1 MERCIK
7 CGREIPDGE
16 LFCLDCSMNPGGS
29 SGQKGKPAAPAA
41 AGGQMQMPKATR
53 TQTAAKPPRSKKSRS
68 GMKTAL
74 VLVSLML
81 AATLAFL
88 FWQYDSLRRERT
100 SLDARQAA
108 MQIKEQENEELQ
120 AQVEELLQEQQRLQE
135 DLEEKE
141 QELKALNN
149 QLSGSQNSQTQ
160 SAFDLSNAQ
169 AELQRLEEENQ
180 QLLLLEQDLEKEID
194 RLTTALTAA
203 QGFQTKAEFMDKYV
217 VFGNNNN
224 TGYYHTYDCQKFVKT
239 NFWAYS
245 RTLAESSGFKPCP
258 DCGGKP

>member
-1 MERCIK
+1 MDRCIK
-7 CGREIPDGE
+7 CGREIPEGE
-16 LFCLDCSMNPGGS
+16 LFCLECSMNPGS
-29 SGQKGKPAAPAA
+29 SPLRKGQTAVISDSGGRMQAPKP
-41 AGGQMQMPKATR
+41 TR
-53 TQTAAKPPRSKKSRS
+53 TQTAVKMPSSKRGGS
-68 GMKTAL
+68 GTKTAL
-74 VLVSLML
+74 IVVSLML
-81 AATLAFL
+81 VGVLAFL
-88 FWQYDSLRRERT
+88 VWQYDDLRKERT
-100 SLDARQAA
+100 FLDARQDA

-180 QLLLLEQDLEKEID
+180 QLLLLEQDLEKEIN
-194 RLTTALTAA
+194 RLTMALTAA
-203 QGFQTKAEFMDKYV
+203 QGFQTKSEFMDKYV

-224 TGYYHTYDCQKFVKT
+224 TGYYHTYDCEKFAKT